1 MKFKTAAASMTA
13 LAAATLI
20 GQSALAA
27 PLAAPA
33 PASALL
39 LKAAYSSVVRDVQY
53 ELNQRGY
60 DAGPSRWV
68 FSAPGH
74 RTQSARINGRTI
86 CL

>member
-60 DAGPSRWV
+60 DAVQSMGI
-68 FSAPGH
+68 SAPGH